1 MPDLTIDEDHRG
13 QAVNRR
19 RAATR
24 LVGATSLAAARI
36 ATAPAGYLLAHRSSD
51 IARHAAL
58 LAGLPLP
65 GEVRVVVTPGQAPG
79 VWHLD
84 VASRDR
90 PGLLAAFTGVFVDS
104 GIDVVQG
111 VVATWDDGAA
121 LEAFVVNSADAPDPH
136 SLQKALEASLD
147 APLSSPPVADALV
160 TFDDEASP
168 LYTRGD
174 IVAADRPGLLH
185 ALAVAIATAGA
196 DVHAAR
202 VTTTDGLACDHF
214 DLSDPAGNKLDA
226 RLEESI
232 RSAVLA
238 GVNKPWP
245 RPQPGSQRGRRA
257 LFGRRRNQIA
267 VTQA

>member
-1 MPDLTIDEDHRG
+1 MRRLRKRRVGGSAPIPMIDDDHRV
-13 QAVNRR
+13 QAAIRR

-36 ATAPAGYLLAHRSSD
+36 ADAPAGYLLAHRSSD
-51 IARHAAL
+51 IARHATL

-65 GEVRVVVTPGQAPG
+65 GEARVVITPGGAPG

-90 PGLLAAFTGVFVDS
+90 PGLLAAFTGVFADA
-104 GIDVVQG
+104 GIGVVQG

-136 SLQKALEASLD
+136 SLQEALENSLD
-147 APLSSPPVADALV
+147 APLSSAPVSDALV
-160 TFDDEASP
+160 TFDDDASP

-185 ALAVAIATAGA
+185 SLAVAIAIAGA

-214 DLSDPAGNKLDA
+214 DLSDRAGKKLDA
-226 RLEESI
+226 GLEESI

-238 GVNKPWP
+238 GVSEPWS
-245 RPQPGSQRGRRA
+245 RTQRAR
-257 LFGRRRNQIA
+257 IMS
-267 VTQA
+267 